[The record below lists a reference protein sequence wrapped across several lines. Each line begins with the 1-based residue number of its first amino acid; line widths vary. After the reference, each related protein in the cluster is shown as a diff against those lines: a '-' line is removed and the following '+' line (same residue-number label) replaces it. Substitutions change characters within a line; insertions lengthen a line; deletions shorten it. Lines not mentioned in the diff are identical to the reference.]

1 MRQRLAAGI
10 TALVLLAGCA
20 DRSEGPGA
28 MLPTDRLALPQIDP
42 AGYEAILAELRG
54 SPVVVNFWGSWCGP
68 CIEEAPDLAA
78 VAREYEGRVQ
88 FLGVDIL
95 DAREPARD
103 FIRRFDWP
111 YPSVFD
117 PTGAVRDAL
126 GYVGQPITLVYDR
139 RGELAFERTGTIDA
153 ENLRSEIRKVL

>member
-1 MRQRLAAGI
+1 MRQRLAAVI

-20 DRSEGPGA
+20 DRSEGPGT

-117 PTGAVRDAL
+117 PNGAVRDAL

-139 RGELAFERTGTIDA
+139 RGELAFERTGAIDA
-153 ENLRSEIRKVL
+153 EGLRREIREVL

>member
-1 MRQRLAAGI
+1 MPRGLRAAI
-10 TALVLLAGCA
+10 TALVLLVGCA
-20 DRSEGPGA
+20 ESSDGPA
-28 MLPTDRLALPQIDP
+28 AVLPTDRLALPRIDP
-42 AGYEAILAELRG
+42 AGYHTLLAELRG
-54 SPVVVNFWGSWCGP
+54 TPVVVNFWGSWCGP

-117 PTGAVRDAL
+117 PTGAVRDSL
-126 GYVGQPITLVYDR
+126 GYVGQPITIVYDR
-139 RGELAFERTGTIDA
+139 GGELSFERVGAIDA
-153 ENLRSEIRKVL
+153 EGLRREIHKVL

>member
-1 MRQRLAAGI
+1 MRRGLAAAI
-10 TALVLLAGCA
+10 TALVFLAGCA
-20 DRSEGPGA
+20 GPSDSPA
-28 MLPTDRLALPQIDP
+28 ALLPTDRLALPQIDP

-88 FLGVDIL
+88 FFGVDIL

-139 RGELAFERTGTIDA
+139 RGELTFERVGAIDA
-153 ENLRSEIRKVL
+153 EGLRREIREVL